1 VLVVGARAVAYVC
14 VDNRFFG
21 NGWVS
26 LLYVAPAHRRRGYGE
41 ALLRHAERL
50 CREPK
55 LFTSTNASNTPMHAL
70 LHKLGY
76 VRSGTIDNL
85 DEGDPEW
92 VFVKRMKG
100 E

>member
-1 VLVVGARAVAYVC
+1 
-14 VDNRFFG
+14 
-21 NGWVS
+21 
-26 LLYVAPAHRRRGYGE
+26 
-41 ALLRHAERL
+41 
-50 CREPK
+50 
-55 LFTSTNASNTPMHAL
+55 MHAL